1 MRRSFA
7 LPEERSIIEMT
18 EVVTA
23 PLEQAW
29 VARFEP
35 LYVAQWSMP
44 LGYSNPIVDIDLI
57 EGGRWRVVQRDPE
70 GNEFAFYGQFS
81 TVEPMSLTVQSYV
94 SELFPEITSHI
105 TTEFFEHFNGT
116 RIVTTHAF
124 AEEWHRRGYVRM
136 GGVERMAE
144 ASVQYDRLLHK
155 LAGKR

>member
-1 MRRSFA
+1 MRRTFA

-23 PLEQAW
+23 PVEQAW
-29 VARFEP
+29 LARFEP

-44 LGYSNPIVDIDLI
+44 TGYSNPIVEIDHV
-57 EGGRWRVVQRDPE
+57 EGGRWRLVQRDPE
-70 GNEFAFYGQFS
+70 GNEFAFYGQFL
-81 TVEPMSLTVQSYV
+81 TVEPMSLTVQSFV
-94 SELFPEITSHI
+94 SELFPEVTSHI
-105 TTEFFEHFNGT
+105 TTEFAEHFNGT

-144 ASVQYDRLLHK
+144 ASVLYDRLLHK
-155 LAGKR
+155 MVGKR